1 MPWGSGPTSFIHAE
15 QELQLKRPRFIAYA
29 PLYGDG
35 GTEKR
40 LAVASENWVHVYSVT
55 HSNGDALDLQMEREF
70 SLEFAQMV
78 TGVAFADA
86 NSSSKLAVAFG
97 PRSGAKATHRARI
110 WALQSCASPSSEPAL
125 PLDGASGYAFSLE
138 EHTAPI
144 NFVVANHAYFVTGD
158 RSGECRVWHKGK
170 QFARKGFAKLHEG
183 GIVDLSLDRVF
194 LYSAGVDSW
203 SVRVWRLPDLSS
215 VLAVPMEIPIEMLSA
230 PQYDPWR
237 SDCNSPRRSSPP
249 HSPRSCYDPPRSP
262 SSRSSSMHLAVTVLR
277 RPQSRWAASR
287 ADRTTGVLYAAG
299 LLQGNGPGSGCGALC
314 EWSLGS
320 NVRCQIAQVAH
331 EAPIVALVYGPYD
344 NGPLIT
350 ANALGVFRIW
360 NIVPRLRCV
369 QEVTIT
375 SSSDAL
381 NIAIA
386 IRPHWGFFS
395 IAGDDRLTVWHRQ
408 GGDSVGESGG

>member
-1 MPWGSGPTSFIHAE
+1 MSWGSGPTSFIHSE
-15 QELQLKRPRFIAYA
+15 QELEFKRPRFISYA

-40 LAVASENWVHVYSVT
+40 LAVASDNSVHVYSVSHT
-55 HSNGDALDLQMEREF
+55 NGHAIDLRLERVF
-70 SLEFAQMV
+70 SLDFAQAV
-78 TGVAFADA
+78 TGLGFADA
-86 NSSSKLAVAFG
+86 NSSCKLSVAFG
-97 PRSGAKATHRARI
+97 PRSGAKATYHARI
-110 WALQSCASPSSEPAL
+110 WPLEYFASQSSEAAL
-125 PLDGASGYAFSLE
+125 PLDGTTGYTFSLD

-144 NFVVANHAYFVTGD
+144 NCLVAGHAYLVTGD

-183 GIVDLSLDRVF
+183 GIVDLSVDRVF
-194 LYSAGVDSW
+194 LYSAGVDAW

-215 VLAVPMEIPIEMLSA
+215 VLDVPMEIPMELLSV
-230 PQYDPWR
+230 PQYDLWR
-237 SDCNSPRRSSPP
+237 SDSGSPRHSSPP
-249 HSPRSCYDPPRSP
+249 RSPPCYDPPRPP
-262 SSRSSSMHLAVTVLR
+262 SSRSPSMHLAVTVLR

-287 ADRTTGVLYAAG
+287 ADRTTGVLYVAG

-314 EWSLGS
+314 EWSLGGR
-320 NVRCQIAQVAH
+320 VRCQIAQVAH

-369 QEVTIT
+369 QEVTIA
-375 SSSDAL
+375 SSNDAL
-381 NIAIA
+381 HIAIA
-386 IRPHWGFFS
+386 VRPQWGFYS
-395 IAGDDRLTVWHRQ
+395 IAGDGRLTVWHRQ
-408 GGDSVGESGG
+408 VGDSLGEMDA